1 MKETGRRDL
10 LTYVMC
16 TFLKYIL
23 FKVILV
29 QAVVVI
35 KLTYT
40 QE

>member
-10 LTYVMC
+10 LTCYVYI
-16 TFLKYIL
+16 LKYTL

-35 KLTYT
+35 QLT
-40 QE
+40 